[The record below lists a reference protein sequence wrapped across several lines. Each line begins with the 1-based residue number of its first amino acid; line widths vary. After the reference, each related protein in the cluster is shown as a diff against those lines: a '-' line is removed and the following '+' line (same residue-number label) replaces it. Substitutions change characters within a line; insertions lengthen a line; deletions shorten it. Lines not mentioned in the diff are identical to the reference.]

1 MQDDTSCLLKSIK
14 LFPVTYFLMFSR
26 AKLCNLKT
34 EEEVY
39 KAKAKNKIDFGILN
53 SSVKNRDFIPRH
65 LTHGFFTYTILHFYI

>member
-1 MQDDTSCLLKSIK
+1 
-14 LFPVTYFLMFSR
+14 MFSR